1 MQASLFTQAS
11 LFSSPVMGGD
21 VDPQHTQALW
31 ATLRKTPVT
40 DVTFTVID
48 LETTGLT
55 PKRNSITE
63 VTAIRYRN
71 GQELAMFS
79 SLIQPT
85 DPIPHEV
92 EELTGI
98 SNAMVATAPPLLMVL
113 NDLAE
118 FMGEAPVI
126 VGHNVAFDLGFLRE
140 KAMTVGLLHFEQQLA
155 NQNAVCTRLLAKH
168 CLPMLPSYEG
178 AVVATQC
185 GHYNANAHRA
195 EADVRMAAAILFH
208 LLPQVHPNAS
218 PCTLAQVLAI
228 AAPKA

>member
-11 LFSSPVMGGD
+11 LFSSPAMGGGAGLEHD
-21 VDPQHTQALW
+21 EALW
-31 ATLRKTPVT
+31 AKLRQTPVT
-40 DVTFTVID
+40 DIAFTVID
-48 LETTGLT
+48 LETTGLN

-98 SNAMVATAPPLLMVL
+98 SNDMVASAPPLLIVL

-118 FMGEAPVI
+118 FVGEAPVI

-140 KAMTVGLLHFEQQLA
+140 KALSVGLIHFEAQLA

-195 EADVRMAAAILFH
+195 EADVRMAAAILFA
-208 LLPQVHPNAS
+208 LLPQVHTNAL
-218 PCTLAQVLAI
+218 PCTLAEVLAI
-228 AAPKA
+228 AAPKP